1 MKLILVPLCAAALLT
16 AAATA
21 HAQERGSALP
31 PLPSPVESA
40 GLTAAGAG
48 SQAFLGAGGFFNSA
62 GEAIG
67 RGCADLFVGQGRFW
81 KRTANSL
88 FADFQE
94 KPAGTPPR
102 YDQM

>member
-1 MKLILVPLCAAALLT
+1 MKPILVPLCAAALLT

-40 GLTAAGAG
+40 GLTAAG
-48 SQAFLGAGGFFNSA
+48 SRAFLGAEGFFNSA
-62 GEAIG
+62 GDAIG

-88 FADFQE
+88 FADFKE